1 MASKKATI
9 TGRGPELF
17 GRGIDL
23 LFGEDSGNGQPNHSA
38 GQPLTASAANGA
50 ARALPANEISGP
62 EREAAYLDVSST
74 TPEPPPV
81 VDEYLRWAAEA
92 FLQAQAALVTP
103 SGSAAPVPAPEQPAT
118 SGDDSGL
125 MNASLPDFVAEQ
137 AGSNLPAVAEEPTA
151 TTPAGDGQV
160 AASVSEQPLAAIA
173 TTAQPGPA
181 PEPIA
186 PAQDHQED
194 IEGDIMPEHTLVN
207 QADEI
212 KPDQPPAASSG
223 RKVGAPSTNG
233 AGEGADAMLSDEI
246 SKSSGAPLTKQE
258 AKEIL
263 SKLRRSDLNALDKEI
278 DELYQKVSTLLSGN
292 RKEATI
298 AFDILRK
305 ARLMLLKDPE
315 QFADAEYL
323 VRQVGARMKQI
334 EQSLEGGRIYA
345 PRLFAYQTIWVV
357 VLGLLALVTTLGGT
371 TFSAWVSYL
380 LGIPL
385 NSERLNWTVL
395 FISTLA
401 WGGIGGVTSGLW
413 SLFHHISVQRDY
425 DPVENLWYYSQPVL
439 GMVLGG
445 IVFLIMGAGFLVVQ
459 VNLTT
464 QDAALGAR
472 LLPAAIAVVAGFRQT
487 MVLDL
492 IERIV
497 ALIMPGKPDEQAT
510 LQSVAQTSPEEPA
523 I

>member
-23 LFGEDSGNGQPNHSA
+23 LFGESNGDNQAQHDERQPIARST
-38 GQPLTASAANGA
+38 GNGA
-50 ARALPANEISGP
+50 A
-62 EREAAYLDVSST
+62 REAAYLDAHGATSEAS
-74 TPEPPPV
+74 PAI
-81 VDEYLRWAAEA
+81 DEYLRWAAEV
-92 FLQAQAALVTP
+92 FFQAQANLLTPDASFHPDLV
-103 SGSAAPVPAPEQPAT
+103 PEQPAT
-118 SGDDSGL
+118 IDDDSGL
-125 MNASLPDFVAEQ
+125 SAGPTDFVADQ
-137 AGSNLPAVAEEPTA
+137 PVSSLPTIVELSTQP
-151 TTPAGDGQV
+151 PPLSDSQF
-160 AASVSEQPLAAIA
+160 AASVNEQSTAAIPM
-173 TTAQPGPA
+173 TAEPTPA
-181 PEPIA
+181 PETVVL
-186 PAQDHQED
+186 AQDQQEN
-194 IEGDIMPEHTLVN
+194 IEGDIMPETIQIN
-207 QADEI
+207 QVDEI
-212 KPDQPPAASSG
+212 KPEQPPAATPG
-223 RKVGAPSTNG
+223 RKVGAPSANG
-233 AGEGADAMLSDEI
+233 SGDGAESMLSDDI
-246 SKSSGAPLTKQE
+246 SKTPGTSLTKQE
-258 AKEIL
+258 AREIL
-263 SKLRRSDLNALDKEI
+263 SKLRRGDLNALDKEI
-278 DELYQKVSTLLSGN
+278 DRLYEKVSQLLSSN

-315 QFADAEYL
+315 QYADAEYL
-323 VRQVGARMKQI
+323 VRQVGARINQI
-334 EQSLEGGRIYA
+334 EQSLEGGRTYA
-345 PRLFAYQTIWVV
+345 PRLFAYQVIWVA

-385 NSERLNWTVL
+385 DSERLNWTVL

-401 WGGIGGVTSGLW
+401 WGGIGGVTSALW

-445 IVFLIMGAGFLVVQ
+445 IVFLIMGSGFLVVQ
-459 VNLTT
+459 VNLTA

-472 LLPAAIAVVAGFRQT
+472 LLPAAIAVVAGFRQA

-492 IERIV
+492 IERII
-497 ALIMPGKPDEQAT
+497 ALIMPGKPEEQPELQ
-510 LQSVAQTSPEEPA
+510 LQSVATPSSEEPA